1 MSSSTH
7 KVARTPLHNRSVVS
21 QVFERDDG
29 LWDLEAT
36 LIDTKSYDF
45 TFRDGT
51 VWPAGYPIHH
61 MQICVTVDDQ
71 YNIVNATAAYEDAPY
86 NEHCSSIAEAY
97 RGLIGLN
104 LLRGFR
110 HAVRERF
117 KRTAGCTHMTELCQV
132 LPTLAVQGVGTRVAR
147 RDPDPNRKP
156 FAVGGCHALREDGEI
171 VKEYYPK
178 WYTGH
183 SAKSGAE

>member
-1 MSSSTH
+1 MIHGMLNHCLSRHERCYSKSFDCFVFVGLLMSSSTH

-51 VWPAGYPIHH
+51 LWPAGYLIHH

-86 NEHCSSIAEAY
+86 NEHCSSIVEAY

-110 HAVRERF
+110 
-117 KRTAGCTHMTELCQV
+117 
-132 LPTLAVQGVGTRVAR
+132 
-147 RDPDPNRKP
+147 
-156 FAVGGCHALREDGEI
+156 
-171 VKEYYPK
+171 
-178 WYTGH
+178 
-183 SAKSGAE
+183 